1 MYSYEIEQYLKER
14 NYILDS
20 ESILPVID
28 LLVNTQIARIK
39 YSSENNEYEIWTHDG
54 YYFKFTVEQK
64 ENKERKRT
72 R

>member
-28 LLVNTQIARIK
+28 LLTNTQITRIK
-39 YSSENNEYEIWTHDG
+39 YSSETNEYEIWTHDG
-54 YYFKFTVEQK
+54 YYFKFRV